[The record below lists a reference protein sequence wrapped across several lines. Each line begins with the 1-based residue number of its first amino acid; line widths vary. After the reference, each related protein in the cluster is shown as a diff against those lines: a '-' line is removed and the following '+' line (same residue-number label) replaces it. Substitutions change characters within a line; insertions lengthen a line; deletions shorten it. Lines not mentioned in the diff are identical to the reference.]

1 MLDLVNW
8 LVVAGLAAAM
18 VPLWISA
25 LAKGIALH
33 EELHRLA
40 AWINMREVDY
50 WLAQRETVLR
60 WLLNATGLIA
70 GAVIIQGW
78 AATQG
83 LGIYAAGA
91 SIAVWVLIAGML
103 GYALPLGLGK
113 KHSARLAP
121 TVNGIVRGLSLILY
135 PLLWLA
141 MKISQAGGL
150 TTSEMGHTHGKLTDE
165 DLRALAHV
173 AGADNGTIEKEER
186 DMIAGVFQL
195 GNALAREVMVPRPD
209 IVAVD
214 ADTPMLEAL
223 STVIRAGHS
232 RIPVYQGNIDNIIG
246 ILYAKDLLSYL
257 RDGNT
262 AVSLSKTIRDAYFV
276 PESKAADT
284 LLQEL
289 QQLRTHIAIVV
300 DEYGGVAG
308 LVTIEDL
315 LEEIVGEIR
324 DEYDMAEE
332 PLIEVITP
340 FEVICNA
347 RIDLDDLNRQFS
359 LSLPTEESDSLGG
372 LIYSRLGRIPEVGD
386 TITVEGVE
394 ATVLDIEGQRI
405 TKVKVI
411 LPSPDTEPPP
421 PSSSETKPNQ
431 RRTSV
436 ENASNLLTTIMNI
449 LA

>member
-1 MLDLVNW
+1 MLNSINW
-8 LVVAGLAAAM
+8 VVLAGLTGAL

-25 LAKGIALH
+25 LARGIALH

-40 AWINMREVDY
+40 AWINMREVDF
-50 WLAQRETVLR
+50 WLTQRETVLR
-60 WLLNATGLIA
+60 WLLNAIGLTA
-70 GAVIIQGW
+70 GVVIIQGW
-78 AATQG
+78 AAAQG
-83 LGIYAAGA
+83 LGANATGV
-91 SIAVWVLIAGML
+91 SIVAWLVIAGIL

-113 KHSARLAP
+113 KHAARLAP
-121 TVNGIVRGLSLILY
+121 TINGIIRGLSLVLY

-141 MKISQAGGL
+141 LKISRVGGL
-150 TTSEMGHTHGKLTDE
+150 TASEIGHTHGKLTDE

-232 RIPVYQGNIDNIIG
+232 RIPVYQDNVDNIIG
-246 ILYAKDLLSYL
+246 ILYANDLLGYL
-257 RDGNT
+257 RDSNT
-262 AVSLSKTIRDAYFV
+262 DIPLNQTIRDAYFV
-276 PESKAADT
+276 PESKAADE

-332 PLIEVITP
+332 PLIEVVSPT
-340 FEVICNA
+340 EVICNA

-359 LSLPTEESDSLGG
+359 LSLPTEESDTLGG
-372 LIYSRLGRIPEVGD
+372 LIYSRLGRIPEGGD
-386 TITVEGVE
+386 TITVEDVK
-394 ATVLDIEGQRI
+394 ATVLDIKGQRI

-411 LPSPDTEPPP
+411 LPSSDTEPP
-421 PSSSETKPNQ
+421 SSSTSEAEPNRRKTLLENATKPL
-431 RRTSV
+431 TS
-436 ENASNLLTTIMNI
+436 IINI